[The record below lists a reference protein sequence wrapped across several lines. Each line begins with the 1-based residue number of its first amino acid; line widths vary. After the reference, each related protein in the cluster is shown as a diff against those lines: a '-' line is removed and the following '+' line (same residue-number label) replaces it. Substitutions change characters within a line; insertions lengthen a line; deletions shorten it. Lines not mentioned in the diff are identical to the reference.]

1 MTCRLLAA
9 LAVLALGLT
18 LAPAGAS
25 AAPGQDPD
33 PDPTLD
39 IHGPRIEV
47 TRPANTDGWHPDTV
61 TIGIRIV
68 DVGTNGGSPSGF
80 RMAEFRAYMN
90 DVLVDSGPLLAED
103 TLTFSTEGSTRV
115 EIDAWDRRENAGGAV
130 HWVGVDRTAPW
141 VDFTAPLAEGA
152 QFALNQQVTG
162 GFSCGD
168 AHSGVASCD
177 ATITNGASLYTARP
191 GTYTVRATATD
202 TVGRVTER
210 TVTYRVLPEGFTV
223 VDQPSIM
230 GTPRAGHL
238 LTARPATFAPD
249 PTTVSHQWFRGNV
262 PIPGADRPTYLLTA
276 ADRNYAVRYV
286 ATARREN
293 HADREAAAEPVK
305 VDGLLDVVGT
315 PSVRGTA
322 AVGGLLTAVAPSIQV
337 PPESSAPAVGLQWLR
352 DGRAIPGATGAT
364 LRVGAADI
372 GRRLAVRVAGSAAG
386 YEPYV
391 ATSAAT
397 ALVPRVTPT
406 LTTKATP
413 LGRRAIRLRVNLQAA
428 GLPASS
434 WAGRLVVKRGTKVVG
449 RGSLVRG
456 KAVLKLRKQPR
467 GRVRLSVAYAGS
479 AQVAARTAKVRV
491 RVR

>member
-1 MTCRLLAA
+1 MIRRLVATA
-9 LAVLALGLT
+9 AVLALGLA
-18 LAPAGAS
+18 LAPAGAG
-25 AAPGQDPD
+25 AAPGNEPD

-39 IHGPRIEV
+39 IHGPQIHV

-61 TIGIRIV
+61 TIGIRVV

-80 RMAEFRAYMN
+80 GFAEYTLYRN
-90 DVLVDSGPLLAED
+90 DVVVDHGSLLAED
-103 TLTFSTEGSTRV
+103 SLTFTTEGSTRV
-115 EIDAWDRRENAGGAV
+115 VIDAWDRRENAGGAV

-141 VDFTAPLAEGA
+141 VDFAAPLVDDAR
-152 QFALNQQVTG
+152 FTLNQQVTG

-168 AHSGVASCD
+168 GHSGVASCD
-177 ATITNGASLYTARP
+177 GTITNGAPLYTARP

-202 TVGRVTER
+202 IVGRVTER
-210 TVTYRVLPEGFTV
+210 TVTYRVVPDAFTV
-223 VDQPSIM
+223 VDAPTIV

-249 PTTVSHQWFRGNV
+249 PTTVSHQWFRGDA
-262 PIPGADRPTYLLTA
+262 PIPGADQPTYLLTA
-276 ADRNYAVRYV
+276 ADRNGTVRYV

-293 HADREAAAEPVK
+293 HADLEAAAEPVK
-305 VDGLLDVVGT
+305 VDALLDVVGT
-315 PSVRGTA
+315 PTVRGTA
-322 AVGGLLTAVAPSIQV
+322 TVGGLLTAVTPTIQV
-337 PPESSAPAVGLQWLR
+337 PPESTAPAVALQWLR
-352 DGRAIPGATGAT
+352 DGREIPGATTAT

-372 GRRLAVRVAGSAAG
+372 GRRLAVRVTGSAAG

-397 ALVPRVTPT
+397 AAVPRVTPT
-406 LTTKATP
+406 LTAKATA
-413 LGRRAIRLRVNLQAA
+413 LGRRAVRLRVALQAA
-428 GLPASS
+428 GLPAPS
-434 WAGRLVVKRGTKVVG
+434 WTGGVVVKRGTKVVG
-449 RGSLVRG
+449 RGTVVRG

-479 AQVAARTAKVRV
+479 AQVSARTAKVTV

>member
-449 RGSLVRG
+449 RGSVVRG